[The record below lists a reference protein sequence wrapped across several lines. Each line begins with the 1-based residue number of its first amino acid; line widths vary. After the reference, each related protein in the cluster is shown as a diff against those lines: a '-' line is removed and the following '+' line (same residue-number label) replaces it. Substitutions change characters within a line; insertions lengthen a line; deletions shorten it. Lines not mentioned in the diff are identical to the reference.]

1 MYLTESSRR
10 PLTLPRDSLLMTAL
24 AHTPTAFEIRGA
36 AAVLGGTHPE
46 RFTLRATGDGWSL
59 LGPGGEVVF
68 HGLGRRGR
76 HECLQF
82 ARDRGVLSVFS

>member
-1 MYLTESSRR
+1 MRAILAV
-10 PLTLPRDSLLMTAL
+10 MTAL

-36 AAVLGGTHPE
+36 SALAGEHPD
-46 RFTLRATGDGWSL
+46 RLILRASGDGWSL
-59 LGPGGEVVF
+59 LDPDGELVF

-82 ARDRGVLSVFS
+82 ARARGVLSVFS

>member
-1 MYLTESSRR
+1 
-10 PLTLPRDSLLMTAL
+10 MTAL
-24 AHTPTAFEIRGA
+24 ARTPAAFEIRGG
-36 AAVLGGTHPE
+36 AAVLAAARPE
-46 RFTLRATGDGWSL
+46 RFILRPTGDGWSL
-59 LGPGGEVVF
+59 LGPGGEVVC

>member
-1 MYLTESSRR
+1 
-10 PLTLPRDSLLMTAL
+10 MTAL
-24 AHTPTAFEIRGA
+24 ASTPTAFEIRGA
-36 AAVLGGTHPE
+36 LVTAGEHPD
-46 RFTLRATGDGWSL
+46 RLVLRATGDGWSL
-59 LGPGGEVVF
+59 IGPAGELVY

>member
-1 MYLTESSRR
+1 
-10 PLTLPRDSLLMTAL
+10 MTAL
-24 AHTPTAFEIRGA
+24 AYTPTAFEIRGA
-36 AAVLGGTHPE
+36 SVAAGEHPD
-46 RFTLRATGDGWSL
+46 RLVLRATGDGWSL
-59 LGPGGEVVF
+59 IGPTGELVY

>member
-1 MYLTESSRR
+1 MS
-10 PLTLPRDSLLMTAL
+10 AL
-24 AHTPTAFEIRGA
+24 VYPPTAFEIRGA
-36 AAVLGGTHPE
+36 SVAAGEYPGRLV
-46 RFTLRATGDGWSL
+46 LRATGDGWAL
-59 LGPGGEVVF
+59 IGPAGDIVY